1 MTVIEADGVETQP
14 VLVDSLTIYAAQRYS
29 VIVNANQPIG
39 NYCSYWL
46 CFTKLL
52 SNTTEIDHL

>member
-1 MTVIEADGVETQP
+1 MTVIEADGIETQP

-39 NYCSYWL
+39 NYCS
-46 CFTKLL
+46 
-52 SNTTEIDHL
+52 